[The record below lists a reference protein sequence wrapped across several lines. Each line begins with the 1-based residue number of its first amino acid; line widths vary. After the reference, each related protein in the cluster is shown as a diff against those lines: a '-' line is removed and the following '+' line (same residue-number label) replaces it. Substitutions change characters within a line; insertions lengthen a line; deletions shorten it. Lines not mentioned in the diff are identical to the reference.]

1 MNMRHEDG
9 AIGFCERF
17 ARNSMWGMAGIGM
30 FCAVAVV
37 MQGAVFPF
45 LAVVLTMALSH
56 WFRRRAMQEQRRR
69 NETLEDERDRA
80 ILARGDAVFRMA
92 ASIGMV
98 TIALGLVVPAIR
110 EVVLDGM
117 VRLPGTLLLAL
128 ILANIAGHV
137 AVLRGYAGDRR

>member
-9 AIGFCERF
+9 AIGFGERF

-80 ILARGDAVFRMA
+80 VADGRFGGIHRGIRACLPCA
-92 ASIGMV
+92 APWPPPRGN
-98 TIALGLVVPAIR
+98 ALRTPR
-110 EVVLDGM
+110 FHH
-117 VRLPGTLLLAL
+117 PP
-128 ILANIAGHV
+128 
-137 AVLRGYAGDRR
+137 